1 MPDPLHVGMI
11 QDRRILPSWQ
21 RHDSSVLRTV
31 EAGQHGGSTTGNGTR
46 VVVKDGDNVS
56 TGKDHSE
63 FEGELC
69 GLIGGAQL
77 APVGG
82 SVGLLKK
89 EVAPLLLNARYF
101 VV

>member
-1 MPDPLHVGMI
+1 M
-11 QDRRILPSWQ
+11 
-21 RHDSSVLRTV
+21 
-31 EAGQHGGSTTGNGTR
+31 
-46 VVVKDGDNVS
+46 KDGDNVS

-69 GLIGGAQL
+69 GIVGGGQL

>member
-1 MPDPLHVGMI
+1 M
-11 QDRRILPSWQ
+11 
-21 RHDSSVLRTV
+21 SVP
-31 EAGQHGGSTTGNGTR
+31 
-46 VVVKDGDNVS
+46 
-56 TGKDHSE
+56 GKDHSE

-89 EVAPLLLNARYF
+89 EVAAILPPNPCDF

>member
-1 MPDPLHVGMI
+1 M
-11 QDRRILPSWQ
+11 
-21 RHDSSVLRTV
+21 
-31 EAGQHGGSTTGNGTR
+31 
-46 VVVKDGDNVS
+46 KDGDNVS